1 GRHKL
6 SPRALPMS
14 PDDIF
19 IVSFF
24 KSGNT
29 WARFL
34 LSNLLNPRASNSL
47 EKIER
52 MSPDTYQFRYDDFCK
67 LQRPRLI
74 KSHECFDPR
83 YRRVIYI
90 VRDPRDVAI
99 SLYHFL
105 RKRRAIDD
113 GVPLAT
119 YASEWFIR
127 GTGSGVTW
135 REHVGS
141 WIANPKSLPVISRL
155 SQNHNC
161 I

>member
-1 GRHKL
+1 
-6 SPRALPMS
+6 MS

-29 WARFL
+29 WVRFL
-34 LSNLLNPRASNSL
+34 RSNLLNPRASNSL

-52 MSPDTYQFRYDDFCK
+52 MSPDIYQFRYDDFCK

-74 KSHECFDPR
+74 KSHEGFDPR
-83 YRRVIYI
+83 YRRVIYV

-105 RKRRAIDD
+105 RKRRTIDD
-113 GVPLAT
+113 SLPVAS
-119 YASEWFIR
+119 YAGHGFIQ
-127 GTGSGVTW
+127 GLGSGITW

-141 WIANPKSLPVISRL
+141 WLANPKSFGVISGLGGASTADHMLRV
-155 SQNHNC
+155 
-161 I
+161 